1 MLSLDA
7 KKFSDFRKSEN
18 NVEFKKKKKEQQKS
32 KWSYNKQKLQRKY
45 ESQKKMFFSDSHFQK
60 CFLTNVFFSD
70 FRSDH

>member
-18 NVEFKKKKKEQQKS
+18 NVEFKKKKEQQKS

-45 ESQKKMFFSDSHFQK
+45 ESQKK
-60 CFLTNVFFSD
+60 TFFSD

>member
-1 MLSLDA
+1 MP
-7 KKFSDFRKSEN
+7 KSFLTFESQKTMWN
-18 NVEFKKKKKEQQKS
+18 SRKKKEQQKS

-45 ESQKKMFFSDSHFQK
+45 ESQKKTFFSDSHFQK